1 MGAGAAAN
9 RSELKGAVDP
19 VCDKDGLHLVQQTRA
34 ASACGDWGRLVAAEA
49 AAPPEGEA
57 RTGSRRA
64 GRVAGPVAA
73 AAGLRAEAAVAC
85 DSKVALIS

>member
-1 MGAGAAAN
+1 MGAGA
-9 RSELKGAVDP
+9 P

-64 GRVAGPVAA
+64 GQVAGP
-73 AAGLRAEAAVAC
+73 
-85 DSKVALIS
+85 